1 MLRSSR
7 RPWFRALA
15 LWLLLLAASPAT
27 APFSTMDLGP
37 VSTAPSVDAAKTK
50 SGSDPLVW
58 ATAPGTGASAVH
70 VRSIALPRSTCARH
84 ALDTCHVVLRL

>member
-1 MLRSSR
+1 MLPSPR

-37 VSTAPSVDAAKTK
+37 VSTAPSVDASKTK
-50 SGSDPLVW
+50 DGSDPLVW
-58 ATAPGTGASAVH
+58 AADPGAGATAVH
-70 VRSIALPRSTCARH
+70 ARSIALPRSTCTRH
-84 ALDTCHVVLRL
+84 ALDTRHVVLRL